1 MECTGKHM
9 FNLVAESAVCSAV
22 ILSMVLYTVPIHY
35 YDAIHSLVNIE
46 DDLMYLA
53 YRCPNDCVL
62 NKNTFIQVL
71 FPSVMSGHVKTCQSL
86 L

>member
-1 MECTGKHM
+1 MVVVWEVLVYRRM

-53 YRCPNDCVL
+53 YRCP
-62 NKNTFIQVL
+62 I
-71 FPSVMSGHVKTCQSL
+71 
-86 L
+86 